1 MPIKYEQMTKNVLTK
16 TQVHIL
22 YLHGFNSSPESEKAI
37 VTRQYF
43 AEHFPAVHF
52 HCPQIASKP
61 IDAILQL
68 EQLINHFSFSD
79 DNPQW
84 YFIGSSLGGYFST
97 YFSEKYQRPAVLI
110 NPAIK
115 PYQLLTDY
123 LGEQVN
129 PYTNE
134 VYQVTVDFI
143 EQLKKLEQSKLVKNN
158 YLLMVQTGDEVLD
171 YRQAVKFYQNAQI
184 IEQQGGDH
192 SFVGYE
198 KMLPNIVNFFHL
210 TEPNLT

>member
-1 MPIKYEQMTKNVLTK
+1 MSI
-16 TQVHIL
+16 HIL
-22 YLHGFNSSPESEKAI
+22 YLHGFNSSPESMKAK
-37 VTRQYF
+37 VTCQYF
-43 AEHFPAVHF
+43 SENFPYVRF
-52 HCPQIASKP
+52 HCPQIASNPK
-61 IDAILQL
+61 DAILQL
-68 EQLINHFSFSD
+68 EQLINHYSVCA
-79 DNPQW
+79 DNAQW

-97 YFSEKYQRPAVLI
+97 YFSEKYQRPSVLI
-110 NPAIK
+110 NPAVK
-115 PYQLLTDY
+115 PYQLLSDY

-143 EQLKKLEQSKLVKNN
+143 DELKKLEQAKLEKNN

-192 SFVGYE
+192 SFVDYE
-198 KMLPNIVNFFHL
+198 KMLPNIVKFFHL
-210 TEPNLT
+210 TEPNLV